1 MRTRVIKIFGLGLL
15 ILHCLSQVSLSE
27 ELIQAPAAI
36 HISSTISDGKYSIPE
51 IIKIAKQNNIKIVVI
66 TDRDSMRWEY
76 GLWPLRNIIKKTV
89 EMGCIFKYGIKC
101 YLKEIE
107 SIQKANPDLILIP
120 GMESAPFYYWQGSPL
135 DNSLKLK
142 NWHKHILVIG
152 LEKAQ
157 DYQNLPVV
165 GNKPGLALPF
175 RFQNIFYL
183 LWPILIL
190 VAGFLFFRKR
200 QFSYKDWHGRQLG
213 PYSRNWR
220 VLGIFLI
227 IVSLLFLWNNYPF
240 CDFKFDQ
247 YRVNAGVAPYQNF
260 INYVHQHG
268 GLTFWAHP
276 EAEYIQARGRVKI
289 ETQEHTVDLL
299 EAYDYTGFAV
309 FYEGYK
315 KVGFP
320 GGIWDEILKQY
331 CQGQRK
337 APIWAIAG
345 LSFDTTGDLKEYIRD
360 LRTVCLI
367 PKLDKAEV
375 LKALGDGKVYVI
387 RGSLSS
393 QFVLD
398 KFIIK
403 DTLSGIEKGM
413 GEEIALKQKPQL
425 EIGGHFLKAG
435 QQPCKIKL
443 IKNGIIVKT
452 FDTASAFN
460 VTYEDQNIEKDKKI
474 YYRIEIESKGMLLV
488 SNPIFVKFI

>member
-1 MRTRVIKIFGLGLL
+1 M
-15 ILHCLSQVSLSE
+15 
-27 ELIQAPAAI
+27 
-36 HISSTISDGKYSIPE
+36 
-51 IIKIAKQNNIKIVVI
+51 IA
-66 TDRDSMRWEY
+66 
-76 GLWPLRNIIKKTV
+76 
-89 EMGCIFKYGIKC
+89 GI
-101 YLKEIE
+101 
-107 SIQKANPDLILIP
+107 
-120 GMESAPFYYWQGSPL
+120 ESAPFYYWQGSPFG
-135 DNSLKLK
+135 DNFTLKD
-142 NWHKHILVIG
+142 WHKHILVIG
-152 LEKAQ
+152 LERAQ

-227 IVSLLFLWNNYPF
+227 IVSLLFLGNNYPF

-276 EAEYIQARGRVKI
+276 EAAYIETRGRVKI
-289 ETQEHTVDLL
+289 ETREYSADLL
-299 EAYDYTGFAV
+299 KAYDYTGVAV
-309 FYEGYK
+309 FYEGYEK
-315 KVGFP
+315 IGHP
-320 GGIWDEILKQY
+320 GGIWDETLKEY
-331 CQGQRK
+331 CRGQRK
-337 APIWAIAG
+337 SPVWAIAG
-345 LSFDTTGDLKEYIRD
+345 LSFDASGNLSEYMQD
-360 LRTVCLI
+360 VRTVCLI

-375 LKALGDGKVYVI
+375 LKALGNGKVYVI

-398 KFIIK
+398 KFIIR

-413 GEEIALKQKPQL
+413 GEEVALKQKPQL
-425 EIGGHFLKAG
+425 EICGHFLKAG
-435 QQPCKIKL
+435 NESCKIKL
-443 IKNGIIVKT
+443 IKNGVIVET
-452 FDTASAFN
+452 FETSSPFDI
-460 VTYEDQNIEKDKKI
+460 TYQDESDQKQAKI
-474 YYRIEIESKGMLLV
+474 YYRIEIESKGLLLV
-488 SNPIFVKFI
+488 TNPIFVKFI